1 MGTLQCVEMLEG
13 NGVGRVGGG
22 SQHLRTGRGSIR
34 PHRQPPAPQR
44 RRRRRRLKLKQ
55 QRLWG
60 HSGGRRGHP
69 NPEDPPSP
77 GEGGDRQTGQRWEGA
92 SISAPQ
98 SVLCGSPRVAAL
110 PNVSPTQR
118 IPQCVTDPK
127 GSPNVSMT
135 PKGPQCVTDPKG
147 SPNASQTQR
156 VPQCVGPQCV
166 TNPKGPPMCQ

>member
-34 PHRQPPAPQR
+34 PHRQPPAPQ

-98 SVLCGSPRVAAL
+98 SILCGSPRVAAL

-127 GSPNVSMT
+127 GSPNVSPT

>member
-110 PNVSPTQR
+110 PNVSPTPKGPPMCRRPQR
-118 IPQCVTDPK
+118 IPQCVADPK
-127 GSPNVSMT
+127 GSPMCHR
-135 PKGPQCVTDPKG
+135 P
-147 SPNASQTQR
+147 QR
-156 VPQCVGPQCV
+156 VPQCV
-166 TNPKGPPMCQ
+166 NDPKGSPMCH